1 MGHDYDF
8 IVVGGGNA
16 GLVAALTALEK
27 GKRVLLLE
35 KAPQEDRGGNSKYT
49 RDFRVAHRNGQF
61 GLDGEYSYDEFM
73 EDLIKVTKGQTDKR
87 LARMVVENSDQA
99 VKWAN
104 EHGVKW
110 QRSLPSTLHLG
121 RTNLFILGG
130 GKALLNTYYEKLKN
144 KHGTVMYGSEVNAV
158 EVEGNEFRSV
168 IVNQGNEKL
177 KFRASE
183 LVLSSG
189 GFESNLELL
198 KKFWGVRA
206 DNMIIRGT
214 HNNTG
219 LPMISMIENGA
230 ETIGKGDDGHV
241 VAVDARSPKFNGGI
255 VTRVDSIPF
264 SITVN
269 REGERF
275 YDEGEDLWPK
285 RYAIWG
291 KLIAGQPGQVA
302 YSIFDKK
309 VWGKFIPPFKPPITD
324 PTLEGIINRLVEFGL
339 RNPERALETVKSFN
353 SACREN
359 TRADH
364 ARLDGTTASGIIPPK
379 SNWALPIDEPPFYAF
394 VLKPG
399 LTFTYMSLRVDE
411 RARVVKRDGTPFSN
425 IYAAGEIMAGN
436 ILTNGYLGGLG
447 LVIGTIFG
455 IIAGGGQI

>member
-1 MGHDYDF
+1 MDHNYDL
-8 IVVGGGNA
+8 IVAGGGNA

-27 GKRVLLLE
+27 GKRVLLLK

-73 EDLIKVTKGQTDKR
+73 EDLIKVTKDQTDKR
-87 LARMVVENSDQA
+87 LARIVVENLGQA

-110 QRSLPSTLHLG
+110 QRSLPLALHLG

-285 RYAIWG
+285 RYAIWE
-291 KLIAGQPGQVA
+291 
-302 YSIFDKK
+302 S
-309 VWGKFIPPFKPPITD
+309 
-324 PTLEGIINRLVEFGL
+324 
-339 RNPERALETVKSFN
+339 
-353 SACREN
+353 
-359 TRADH
+359 
-364 ARLDGTTASGIIPPK
+364 
-379 SNWALPIDEPPFYAF
+379 
-394 VLKPG
+394 
-399 LTFTYMSLRVDE
+399 SLRVNRDTWHT
-411 RARVVKRDGTPFSN
+411 AFLTKRS
-425 IYAAGEIMAGN
+425 GEN
-436 ILTNGYLGGLG
+436 LYLHLN
-447 LVIGTIFG
+447 L
-455 IIAGGGQI
+455 Q